1 MRHEM
6 AQSPP
11 RLVAPPLRE
20 RVSKVL
26 ELSFFLKPHRPHSGE
41 TPRQRSPER
50 EESVSHAIFAQA
62 RGPVIT
68 AFGAQSTCG
77 RHTRIF
83 RSDTRSVVC
92 LVGDKAVSGGNEA
105 DDFLRTFSSS
115 AEFSVNGI
123 QTATQRQ

>member
-11 RLVAPPLRE
+11 RLAAPPRRE
-20 RVSKVL
+20 LVSKVL
-26 ELSFFLKPHRPHSGE
+26 EPSSFLKPRRPHSGE

-62 RGPVIT
+62 RESVIT

-77 RHTRIF
+77 RHSRIF
-83 RSDTRSVVC
+83 RSDARSVVC

-105 DDFLRTFSSS
+105 DDFLHTFSSS
-115 AEFSVNGI
+115 AEFSVDGI
-123 QTATQRQ
+123 QAATQRQ